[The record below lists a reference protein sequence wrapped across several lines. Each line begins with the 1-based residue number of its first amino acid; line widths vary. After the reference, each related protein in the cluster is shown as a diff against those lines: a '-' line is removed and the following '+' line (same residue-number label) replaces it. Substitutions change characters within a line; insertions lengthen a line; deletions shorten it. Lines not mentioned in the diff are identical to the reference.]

1 MLSCQDFPEKQ
12 NQETEREEMSGG
24 WEGGTDF
31 KELAHTIMGIDK
43 SKICLVGWNFW
54 QESILWQV

>member
-1 MLSCQDFPEKQ
+1 LSCQDSPEKQ
-12 NQETEREEMSGG
+12 NQEREEMSGA
-24 WEGGTDF
+24 DF

-54 QESILWQV
+54 QESILQQV